1 MRPMCA
7 DSRRGAAR
15 ARPVRVAEE
24 PFGAGSLLFRAERER
39 QAWHDERGEEDGQES
54 LSGAPEGDGLA
65 VGGVEGQRAAQVS
78 AVADLEGVVSSFDWY
93 LDRVVHSDRPGSLTV
108 DDDIERATTDLHSDR
123 FMRQP
128 ERCGHGC
135 PPELEHRVST
145 RVQGGAATA
154 AYSAR

>member
-93 LDRVVHSDRPGSLTV
+93 RDRVPHFERAGSSTGP
-108 DDDIERATTDLHSDR
+108 DDIARGR
-123 FMRQP
+123 
-128 ERCGHGC
+128 
-135 PPELEHRVST
+135 
-145 RVQGGAATA
+145 TA
-154 AYSAR
+154 LPSARFRRYP